1 MVVCAC
7 NPALGRQRQEDSE
20 ETLSQKKP
28 KKTKNPAPAKRDFIH
43 TLGQGNMKME
53 VWNDMVLGKEW
64 HIHKVEEA
72 RSGFSLRVSGE
83 SMA

>member
-1 MVVCAC
+1 
-7 NPALGRQRQEDSE
+7 
-20 ETLSQKKP
+20 
-28 KKTKNPAPAKRDFIH
+28 
-43 TLGQGNMKME
+43 MKME